1 VKKAAILKIKKINKS
16 KYKICSGKV
25 FVSRALAVKYLS
37 FINRKR
43 GKQKCIT
50 DI

>member
-37 FINRKR
+37 HLNQKEV
-43 GKQKCIT
+43 KQCQKV
-50 DI
+50 